1 MNLGSSPPRD
11 TPFGQLFHFWKSVQI
26 NLGRGVPPIWVIP
39 KRKVF
44 SSSGKA
50 SQKQLSFLPSY
61 LSTFICFLFLCVI
74 RICSR
79 VAKNYNVVEIEQN
92 RRHVFLCISMCLNHL
107 YLCGEKW
114 SCGQVGASEAA
125 QRRRWV
131 RRREQRCRQNLSR
144 LTCGFIFWLKC
155 KLFSPKRFALIRAF

>member
-1 MNLGSSPPRD
+1 MNLGSGSPSRH
-11 TPFGQLFHFWKSVQI
+11 TFWTTFSLLKS
-26 NLGRGVPPIWVIP
+26 IWVGGSPLSLGMP

-50 SQKQLSFLPSY
+50 FQKQHSFVPSY
-61 LSTFICFLFLCVI
+61 LRIFICFLFLCVI
-74 RICSR
+74 KSCSR
-79 VAKNYNVVEIEQN
+79 VARNYNVVKLEE